1 MFLPLGGSGEIGMNL
16 NLYGYQG
23 QWLMVDLGAAFADAY
38 LPGVDLLFPDI
49 TFIEDRREDL
59 AALVLT
65 HGHEDHIGAV
75 AHLWPRLRCPIYATP
90 FTAALVRAK
99 LDEAGLLETAEVRE
113 MASGGSFDA
122 GPFNVTYVPI
132 AHSIAEGHG
141 LAIETPAARIYHT
154 GDWKLDAEPIIGP
167 TGVAE
172 RLTAIGEA
180 GVRAMVGDSTNV
192 FNPAASGSET
202 AVLDGLMDIVGRQR
216 GRVVITTFAS
226 NVARLDTVGRVA
238 AAHHRHLVCLG
249 RSMHRVVAAAKATG
263 YLADFPPILDE
274 DDAAHLPR
282 NKMLV
287 LCTGCQGESRAA
299 LSRLV
304 HDEHRSLSLTAGDT
318 VIFSSKIIPGNEIA
332 LSRIMNQLALRDI
345 DTITERDA
353 FIHVS
358 GHPGRAELE
367 QMYGWIRPEVA
378 IPVHGEARHLK
389 RHAEFARELGVGQAI
404 APKNGDII
412 RLAPGPAAIVDEAPV
427 GRLALDGGHIV
438 PLDSASLVERRRLM
452 SNGHLVVTLVVD
464 EDGQLIADPEVVARG
479 VPSWE
484 PDGALADTLIDVIE
498 EAVERADPVERRRD
512 SELAERVRI
521 AARRTCR
528 QETGK
533 NAVTEVRVVRLE
545 DVEVVQ

>member
-1 MFLPLGGSGEIGMNL
+1 MMVYETEDDLIVIDTGFMLPNSDM
-16 NLYGYQG
+16 
-23 QWLMVDLGAAFADAY
+23 
-38 LPGVDLLFPDI
+38 PGVDLIFPDI
-49 TFIEDRREDL
+49 HY
-59 AALVLT
+59 LVERQEKVRGILLT
-65 HGHEDHIGAV
+65 HAHEDHIGAV

-113 MASGGSFDA
+113 MASGGRFDA

-172 RLTAIGEA
+172 RLTAIGDA

-318 VIFSSKIIPGNEIA
+318 VIFSSKIIPGNERS
-332 LSRIMNQLALRDI
+332 LGRLQNRLALAEVDV
-345 DTITERDA
+345 ITEKDA
-353 FIHVS
+353 FVHVS
-358 GHPGRAELE
+358 GHPSRDELA
-367 QMYGWIRPEVA
+367 QMYNWVRPEIAV
-378 IPVHGEARHLK
+378 PVHGEARHLR
-389 RHAEFARELGVGQAI
+389 RHAQFAREMQVPHPVQVA
-404 APKNGDII
+404 NGDLL
-412 RLAPGPAAIVDEAPV
+412 RLAPGRPEIVDQVPV
-427 GRLALDGGHIV
+427 GRLAVDGGLLV
-438 PLDSASLVERRRLM
+438 PVGSAVLQSRRKLM
-452 SNGHLVVTLVVD
+452 YNGAAQVALVVD
-464 EDGQLIADPEVVARG
+464 WLGRLLADPKVALGGVVDGEQDGDLAILAADAVRKEIEGLRRG
-479 VPSWE
+479 
-484 PDGALADTLIDVIE
+484 
-498 EAVERADPVERRRD
+498 RRD
-512 SELAERVRI
+512 DEALQE
-521 AARRTCR
+521 AASRALR
-528 QETGK
+528 
-533 NAVTEVRVVRLE
+533 RVVRQACGRRPVTAVQVVRMTE
-545 DVEVVQ
+545 AGFRQYQDVEETTL